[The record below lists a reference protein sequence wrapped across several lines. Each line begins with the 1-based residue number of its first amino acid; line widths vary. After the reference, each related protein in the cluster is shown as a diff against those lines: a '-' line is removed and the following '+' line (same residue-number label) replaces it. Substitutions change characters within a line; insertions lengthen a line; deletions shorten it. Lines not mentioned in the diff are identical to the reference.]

1 MGGGRGA
8 CGGGNGGGSGGGI
21 GGGEGGRAGAS
32 SAKHLRQLNRQ
43 SLANGSTLQFSSF
56 CMTVPTFCAQ

>member
-1 MGGGRGA
+1 MVGSNSTHGA
-8 CGGGNGGGSGGGI
+8 NG
-21 GGGEGGRAGAS
+21 GGGEGGRAGA
-32 SAKHLRQLNRQ
+32 AKHFWQLNRQ